1 MIKEIMDLKELGKY
15 LSFSQKKL
23 YTLVKE
29 DKIPYSRIGHQY
41 RFIKKD
47 IDKWLKNQNVKK
59 IDLLKKPDLSILD
72 DMPETFK
79 KRLLFAGI
87 LTEKLSKYKVR
98 PIVVGGNAVEFYT
111 LGGYASEDIDII
123 CSDDKKLDEVLKSWE
138 FQKKGRHWLNKKY
151 GLLIESPSDTLAGSL
166 EKISEVEIKGL
177 RVYIIGIED
186 IIIDRLNAF
195 VHWKSEEDGRWAKQ
209 LLFLN
214 EDKIDWKYIEEQSK
228 KEKTI
233 DVLKKLKRLIKNEKI

>member
-1 MIKEIMDLKELGKY
+1 MNKEIMDLKELSIY
-15 LSFSQKKL
+15 LSFSPKKL
-23 YTLVKE
+23 YNLVNE

-41 RFIKKD
+41 RFITED
-47 IDKWLKNQNVKK
+47 IDKWLKNQNTKK
-59 IDLLKKPDLSILD
+59 IDLSKKTDLSILD

-79 KRLLFAGI
+79 KRLLFAGL
-87 LTEKLSKYKVR
+87 LTKKLSQYKIR

-123 CSDDKKLDEVLKSWE
+123 CSDSKKLNEILKGWE
-138 FQKKGRHWLNKKY
+138 FQKKGRHWFNKKY
-151 GLLIESPSDTLAGSL
+151 GLLIESPSGSLVGSL
-166 EKISEVEIKGL
+166 EKISEVEIRGL
-177 RVYIIGIED
+177 KVYIIGIED

-214 EDKIDWKYIEEQSK
+214 EDRIDWDYIEVQSK

-233 DVLKKLKRLIKNEKI
+233 DVLMKLKRLIKNEKI